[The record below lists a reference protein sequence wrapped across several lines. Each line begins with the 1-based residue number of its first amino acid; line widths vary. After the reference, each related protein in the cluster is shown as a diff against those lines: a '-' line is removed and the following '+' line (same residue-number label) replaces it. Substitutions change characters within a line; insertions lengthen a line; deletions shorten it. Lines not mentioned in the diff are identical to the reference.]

1 MSMLLYYFASAVKSI
16 QFHVDDD
23 IIDKLN
29 YYYTTAIITVF
40 AILVSAKQYVGFP
53 IQCWVPA
60 TFTEPMEQYTEN
72 YCWVQNTYFLP
83 LHDYIPHNYAER
95 ENRQIG
101 YYQWVPFV
109 LALEALLFYVPTIV
123 WRLLSW
129 QSGRYFDCKI
139 ESPILPV
146 TFCIKKTK
154 KKRQERREEEEQ
166 QKYRGMNARAFVDTF
181 RLKRFEA
188 FLSFSHL
195 EGMSGN
201 RLKLL
206 NLIICTRSSGA
217 AVTFLYISVKILYT
231 VNIVG
236 QIFLLN
242 TFLGNRSKWYGLQ
255 VLNDLMNGREWE
267 ESGHFPRVTLCDF
280 EVKVLGNVHRHTVQ
294 CVLMINMFNEKIFL
308 FLWFWYFLL
317 AGATLCSL
325 FYWIYISVVPS
336 RQLNFVGKYLT
347 GIEGYK
353 MVDSQS
359 LRRFVFHFLRQDGV
373 FLLRM
378 VATHAGELPCYE
390 LAKTLWNNYCDN
402 KEGKMHDV

>member
-1 MSMLLYYFASAVKSI
+1 MLLYYFASAVKSI

-29 YYYTTAIITVF
+29 YYYTTAIIIVF
-40 AILVSAKQYVGFP
+40 AILVSTKEYLGAP

-72 YCWVQNTYFLP
+72 YCFVQSTYFLP
-83 LHDYIPHNYAER
+83 LNDYIPKILSER
-95 ENRQIG
+95 EQRQIG

-109 LALEALLFYVPTIV
+109 LALKALLFYVPTIV

-129 QSGRYFDCKI
+129 QSGIHVQSLVQMACDSRLLDA
-139 ESPILPV
+139 ES
-146 TFCIKKTK
+146 
-154 KKRQERREEEEQ
+154 RQRAMQTIATNVEEALHVKHQ
-166 QKYRGMNARAFVDTF
+166 LGGSRMR
-181 RLKRFEA
+181 
-188 FLSFSHL
+188 
-195 EGMSGN
+195 M
-201 RLKLL
+201 L

-231 VNIVG
+231 ASKYCWPNFSAQHI
-236 QIFLLN
+236 
-242 TFLGNRSKWYGLQ
+242 LGNRSRWYGLH
-255 VLNDLMNGREWE
+255 VLQDLMNGHEWE

-317 AGATLCSL
+317 AAATFCSL
-325 FYWIYISVVPS
+325 LYWLFISIMPS

-378 VATHAGELPCYE
+378 VATHAGELACYE
-390 LAKTLWNNYCDN
+390 LAKRLWDN
-402 KEGKMHDV
+402 FMGGSQERGTKMHDV

>member
-1 MSMLLYYFASAVKSI
+1 
-16 QFHVDDD
+16 
-23 IIDKLN
+23 
-29 YYYTTAIITVF
+29 
-40 AILVSAKQYVGFP
+40 
-53 IQCWVPA
+53 
-60 TFTEPMEQYTEN
+60 
-72 YCWVQNTYFLP
+72 
-83 LHDYIPHNYAER
+83 
-95 ENRQIG
+95 
-101 YYQWVPFV
+101 
-109 LALEALLFYVPTIV
+109 
-123 WRLLSW
+123 
-129 QSGRYFDCKI
+129 
-139 ESPILPV
+139 
-146 TFCIKKTK
+146 
-154 KKRQERREEEEQ
+154 
-166 QKYRGMNARAFVDTF
+166 
-181 RLKRFEA
+181 
-188 FLSFSHL
+188 
-195 EGMSGN
+195 MSGN

-308 FLWFWYFLL
+308 FLW
-317 AGATLCSL
+317 
-325 FYWIYISVVPS
+325 
-336 RQLNFVGKYLT
+336 QLNFVGKYLT

>member
-1 MSMLLYYFASAVKSI
+1 MLGTRNVYGTNGTIYR
-16 QFHVDDD
+16 
-23 IIDKLN
+23 KL
-29 YYYTTAIITVF
+29 
-40 AILVSAKQYVGFP
+40 LL
-53 IQCWVPA
+53 
-60 TFTEPMEQYTEN
+60 
-72 YCWVQNTYFLP
+72 VQNTYFLP

-123 WRLLSW
+123 WRLLNW
-129 QSGRYFDCKI
+129 QSGIHVQSLVQMACDSRLLDLDSRNKALQTI
-139 ESPILPV
+139 ATNV
-146 TFCIKKTK
+146 
-154 KKRQERREEEEQ
+154 EEALHVKHQ
-166 QKYRGMNARAFVDTF
+166 VMG
-181 RLKRFEA
+181 
-188 FLSFSHL
+188 
-195 EGMSGN
+195 GN

-280 EVKVLGNVHRHTVQ
+280 EVKVSIHFLQDHCCITNCANSYFSILRLGGEATEKSARQCSSAYSAMRSHDQHVQ
-294 CVLMINMFNEKIFL
+294 RENISLSMVLVFL
-308 FLWFWYFLL
+308 
-317 AGATLCSL
+317 
-325 FYWIYISVVPS
+325 ISW
-336 RQLNFVGKYLT
+336 QLNFVGKYLT

-390 LAKTLWNNYCDN
+390 LAKTLWNKYCDN

>member
-1 MSMLLYYFASAVKSI
+1 MLLYYFASAVKSI

-29 YYYTTAIITVF
+29 YYYTTSIIIVF

-129 QSGRYFDCKI
+129 QSGIHVQSLVQMACDSRLLDND
-139 ESPILPV
+139 S
-146 TFCIKKTK
+146 
-154 KKRQERREEEEQ
+154 RS
-166 QKYRGMNARAFVDTF
+166 RALQTIANNVM
-181 RLKRFEA
+181 EA
-188 FLSFSHL
+188 LHVKHQVM
-195 EGMSGN
+195 GGN

-236 QIFLLN
+236 QILLLN

-255 VLNDLMNGREWE
+255 VSKN
-267 ESGHFPRVTLCDF
+267 
-280 EVKVLGNVHRHTVQ
+280 
-294 CVLMINMFNEKIFL
+294 
-308 FLWFWYFLL
+308 
-317 AGATLCSL
+317 
-325 FYWIYISVVPS
+325 
-336 RQLNFVGKYLT
+336 
-347 GIEGYK
+347 
-353 MVDSQS
+353 
-359 LRRFVFHFLRQDGV
+359 
-373 FLLRM
+373 
-378 VATHAGELPCYE
+378 
-390 LAKTLWNNYCDN
+390 
-402 KEGKMHDV
+402 

>member
-1 MSMLLYYFASAVKSI
+1 MAMLLYYFASAVKSI

-40 AILVSAKQYVGFP
+40 AILVSAKQYVGYP

-129 QSGRYFDCKI
+129 QSGIHVQSLVQMACDSRLLDL
-139 ESPILPV
+139 ESRNRALQTIATNV
-146 TFCIKKTK
+146 
-154 KKRQERREEEEQ
+154 EEALHVKHQ
-166 QKYRGMNARAFVDTF
+166 VMG
-181 RLKRFEA
+181 
-188 FLSFSHL
+188 
-195 EGMSGN
+195 GN
-201 RLKLL
+201 KLKLL
-206 NLIICTRSSGA
+206 NVIICTRSSGA

-231 VNIVG
+231 VNIIG

-317 AGATLCSL
+317 AGATFCSL
-325 FYWIYISVVPS
+325 LYWIYISIVPS

-390 LAKTLWNNYCDN
+390 LAKALWSKYCDN

>member
-1 MSMLLYYFASAVKSI
+1 MNELLYYFASAVKGV

-23 IIDKLN
+23 VIDKLN
-29 YYYTTAIITVF
+29 YYYTTAIIMVF
-40 AILVSAKQYVGFP
+40 AILVSARQYVGHP

-83 LHDYIPHNYAER
+83 LHDYIPIKITER

-129 QSGRYFDCKI
+129 QSGIHVQSLVQMACDSRLLDLDSRGRALETI
-139 ESPILPV
+139 ANNVEEALMI
-146 TFCIKKTK
+146 
-154 KKRQERREEEEQ
+154 KRQM
-166 QKYRGMNARAFVDTF
+166 G
-181 RLKRFEA
+181 
-188 FLSFSHL
+188 
-195 EGMSGN
+195 GN

-206 NLIICTRSSGA
+206 NLIVCTRSSGA
-217 AVTFLYISVKILYT
+217 AVTFLYISIKILYT

-242 TFLGNRSKWYGLQ
+242 TFLGNRSRW
-255 VLNDLMNGREWE
+255 
-267 ESGHFPRVTLCDF
+267 VTLCDF

-294 CVLMINMFNEKIFL
+294 CVLTINMFNEKIFL

-325 FYWIYISVVPS
+325 LYWIYISIVPS

-359 LRRFVFHFLRQDGV
+359 LRRFVFQFLRQDGV

-390 LAKTLWNNYCDN
+390 LAKKLWDKYCDN
-402 KEGKMHDV
+402 KEGGRVHDV

>member
-1 MSMLLYYFASAVKSI
+1 
-16 QFHVDDD
+16 
-23 IIDKLN
+23 
-29 YYYTTAIITVF
+29 
-40 AILVSAKQYVGFP
+40 
-53 IQCWVPA
+53 
-60 TFTEPMEQYTEN
+60 
-72 YCWVQNTYFLP
+72 
-83 LHDYIPHNYAER
+83 
-95 ENRQIG
+95 
-101 YYQWVPFV
+101 
-109 LALEALLFYVPTIV
+109 
-123 WRLLSW
+123 
-129 QSGRYFDCKI
+129 
-139 ESPILPV
+139 
-146 TFCIKKTK
+146 
-154 KKRQERREEEEQ
+154 
-166 QKYRGMNARAFVDTF
+166 
-181 RLKRFEA
+181 
-188 FLSFSHL
+188 
-195 EGMSGN
+195 MSGN

-294 CVLMINMFNEKIFL
+294 
-308 FLWFWYFLL
+308 
-317 AGATLCSL
+317 
-325 FYWIYISVVPS
+325 
-336 RQLNFVGKYLT
+336 QLNFVGKYLT

>member
-1 MSMLLYYFASAVKSI
+1 MLLYYFASAVKSI

-129 QSGRYFDCKI
+129 QSGIHVQSLVQMACDSRLLDL
-139 ESPILPV
+139 ESRNRALQTIATNV
-146 TFCIKKTK
+146 
-154 KKRQERREEEEQ
+154 EEALHVKHQ
-166 QKYRGMNARAFVDTF
+166 V
-181 RLKRFEA
+181 
-188 FLSFSHL
+188 
-195 EGMSGN
+195 MSGN

-242 TFLGNRSKWYGLQ
+242 TFLGNRSKW
-255 VLNDLMNGREWE
+255 
-267 ESGHFPRVTLCDF
+267 
-280 EVKVLGNVHRHTVQ
+280 
-294 CVLMINMFNEKIFL
+294 
-308 FLWFWYFLL
+308 
-317 AGATLCSL
+317 
-325 FYWIYISVVPS
+325 
-336 RQLNFVGKYLT
+336 QLNFVGKYLT

>member
-1 MSMLLYYFASAVKSI
+1 
-16 QFHVDDD
+16 
-23 IIDKLN
+23 
-29 YYYTTAIITVF
+29 
-40 AILVSAKQYVGFP
+40 
-53 IQCWVPA
+53 
-60 TFTEPMEQYTEN
+60 
-72 YCWVQNTYFLP
+72 
-83 LHDYIPHNYAER
+83 
-95 ENRQIG
+95 
-101 YYQWVPFV
+101 
-109 LALEALLFYVPTIV
+109 
-123 WRLLSW
+123 
-129 QSGRYFDCKI
+129 
-139 ESPILPV
+139 
-146 TFCIKKTK
+146 
-154 KKRQERREEEEQ
+154 
-166 QKYRGMNARAFVDTF
+166 
-181 RLKRFEA
+181 
-188 FLSFSHL
+188 
-195 EGMSGN
+195 MSGN

-317 AGATLCSL
+317 AGATVCSL

>member
-1 MSMLLYYFASAVKSI
+1 MLLYYFASAVKSI

-29 YYYTTAIITVF
+29 YYYTTSIITGIHVQS
-40 AILVSAKQYVGFP
+40 LVQMACDSRLLDLDSRNKALQT
-53 IQCWVPA
+53 IA
-60 TFTEPMEQYTEN
+60 TNVE
-72 YCWVQNTYFLP
+72 
-83 LHDYIPHNYAER
+83 
-95 ENRQIG
+95 
-101 YYQWVPFV
+101 
-109 LALEALLFYVPTIV
+109 EALHVKHQV
-123 WRLLSW
+123 M
-129 QSGRYFDCKI
+129 G
-139 ESPILPV
+139 
-146 TFCIKKTK
+146 
-154 KKRQERREEEEQ
+154 
-166 QKYRGMNARAFVDTF
+166 
-181 RLKRFEA
+181 
-188 FLSFSHL
+188 
-195 EGMSGN
+195 GN

-317 AGATLCSL
+317 AGATVCSL
-325 FYWIYISVVPS
+325 LYWIYISIVPS
-336 RQLNFVGKYLT
+336 RLVFFFHSLSQIFYININYRQLNFVGKYLT

-390 LAKTLWNNYCDN
+390 LAKTLWNKYCDN